1 MTKIKIL
8 TIIGARPQIIKSA
21 TLNRVISTYYS
32 SQINEVLVHTGQH
45 YDENMSA
52 VFFKDMDIP
61 KPKYNLG
68 LGGLSQSAMTGRM
81 MEGLEEICIKENP
94 DWVFVYGDT
103 NSTLAG
109 ALVASKLHIKLVH
122 VEAGLRSHNMNM
134 PEEVNRILT
143 DRVSN
148 LLFCPTNLAVKNLE
162 AEGFKNFPTAKIK
175 HVGDI
180 MYEGAMH
187 FSKQSKKPEELNN
200 IHNNYVL
207 ATIHRAETT
216 NNIENL
222 KSVINALNSINET
235 TRVIVP
241 IHPRTRSIIKDNNL
255 EVSFK
260 MISPVGY
267 LEMLWLIQNCDLV
280 ITDSGGLQKEAYFFE
295 KCCLTTRTETE
306 WQELIEGG
314 NNILV
319 GYDANKIVSEFN
331 TQRKFMSAGRL
342 YGKGNTAELILN
354 EIIRTSKILF

>member
-1 MTKIKIL
+1 MKIL
-8 TIIGARPQIIKSA
+8 TVIGARPQIIKAASLSRA
-21 TLNRVISTYYS
+21 INNDYS
-32 SQINEVLVHTGQH
+32 SEIDEILVHTGQH
-45 YDENMSA
+45 YDENMST
-52 VFFKDMDIP
+52 VFFRDMDIP

-81 MEGLEEICIKENP
+81 MEGLEEICTKENP
-94 DWVFVYGDT
+94 DWILVYGDT

-148 LLFCPTNLAVKNLE
+148 LLFCPTKHAIKNLE
-162 AEGFKNFPTAKIK
+162 AEGFKNFPAAKIK

-180 MYEGAMH
+180 MFEGAMY
-187 FSKQSKKPEELNN
+187 FSKKSKKPKDIDN
-200 IHNNYVL
+200 IHHKNYVL
-207 ATIHRAETT
+207 ATIHRSETID
-216 NNIENL
+216 NIENL
-222 KSVINALNSINET
+222 KSVVEALNTINESKL
-235 TRVIVP
+235 VIVP
-241 IHPRTRSIIKDNNL
+241 IHPRTLSIIKENNIR
-255 EVSFK
+255 VSFR
-260 MISPVGY
+260 MIKAVGY
-267 LEMLWLIQNCDLV
+267 LEMLWLIQNCCMV

-306 WQELIEGG
+306 WQELTEGG

-319 GYDANKIVSEFN
+319 GYDSNKILSEFN
-331 TQRKFMSAGRL
+331 TQRKFVTAGTL
-342 YGKGNTAELILN
+342 YGKGNTAKLILN

>member
-1 MTKIKIL
+1 MKIL
-8 TIIGARPQIIKSA
+8 TIIGARPQIIKAA
-21 TLNRVISTYYS
+21 TLSHTIKKHYS
-32 SQINEVLVHTGQH
+32 SQVKEVLVHTGQH
-45 YDENMSA
+45 YDNNMSA

-81 MEGLEEICIKENP
+81 MEGLEGVCLKEKP
-94 DWVFVYGDT
+94 DWILIYGDT

-109 ALVASKLHIKLVH
+109 ALVASKLQIKLAH

-143 DRVSN
+143 DRISN
-148 LLFCPTNLAVKNLE
+148 LLFCPSALAVKNLE
-162 AEGFKNFPTAKIK
+162 TEGFNNFPNAKIK
-175 HVGDI
+175 NVGDI

-187 FSKQSKKPEELNN
+187 FSKQSKRPSELN
-200 IHNNYVL
+200 HTDLDNYVL
-207 ATIHRAETT
+207 ATIHRAEST

-222 KSVINALNSINET
+222 RSVVQALNTINESKP
-235 TRVIVP
+235 VIVP

-255 EVSFK
+255 GVTFQ
-260 MISPVGY
+260 MINPVGY
-267 LEMLWLIQNCDLV
+267 LEMLWLIKNCDLV

-306 WQELIEGG
+306 WVELIESG

-319 GYDANKIVSEFN
+319 GYDAIKIVSEFN
-331 TQRKFMSAGRL
+331 SKKKFKTAGKI
-342 YGKGNTAELILN
+342 YGNGGTSELIIKEL
-354 EIIRTSKILF
+354 IRSC